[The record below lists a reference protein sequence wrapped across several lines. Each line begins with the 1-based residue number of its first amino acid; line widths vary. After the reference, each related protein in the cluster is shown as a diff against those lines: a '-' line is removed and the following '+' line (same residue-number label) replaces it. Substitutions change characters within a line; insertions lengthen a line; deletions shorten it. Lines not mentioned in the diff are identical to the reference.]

1 MCPSFPARYR
11 AVARPQI
18 DESKIFDAAVA
29 EFSARTYE
37 EASLN
42 TIISS
47 AGISKGSFYYRFEN
61 KYALYLYVLREGARR
76 KWDFIRAELGPEA
89 ERLPLL
95 EVLFAQAKAGL
106 KFAENCPEL
115 HQLSKN
121 FSREKGSAVYEAAL
135 QELGGTDNSGLGEAI
150 RRAHEDGQL
159 GADYPLAFLQR
170 LIPFLFGSFD
180 EIAGPVAD
188 EQGGGLLDNFALLL
202 QFIRRGLD
210 AKS

>member
-1 MCPSFPARYR
+1 MY
-11 AVARPQI
+11 
-18 DESKIFDAAVA
+18 DAALA
-29 EFSARTYE
+29 EFSSKTYE

-42 TIISS
+42 TIISN

-61 KYALYLYVLREGARR
+61 KYALYLYLLQEGTRR
-76 KWDFIRAELGPEA
+76 KWEFIRAELGPDL

-106 KFAENCPEL
+106 KFAEKCPEL

-121 FSREKGSAVYEAAL
+121 FSREKGSAVYEAVL
-135 QELGGTDNSGLGEAI
+135 QELGSADNSGLGEAI
-150 RRAHEDGQL
+150 RRAHEGGQF
-159 GADYPLAFLQR
+159 GADYPLPFLQR

-180 EIAGPVAD
+180 EIAGPGATD
-188 EQGGGLLDNFALLL
+188 QGGELLDNFSLLL